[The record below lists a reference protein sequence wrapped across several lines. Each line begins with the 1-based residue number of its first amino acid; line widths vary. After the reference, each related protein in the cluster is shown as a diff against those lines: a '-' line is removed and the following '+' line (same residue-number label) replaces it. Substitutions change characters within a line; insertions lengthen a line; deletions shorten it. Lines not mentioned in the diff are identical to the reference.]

1 MNTFVIPTFMNAS
14 LDVIMIHNACEI
26 VGSNMTNVQ
35 SIVLVMKSVL
45 MVVQSLTKDIHVT
58 LGFVKAIL

>member
-1 MNTFVIPTFMNAS
+1 MNAS

-26 VGSNMTNVQ
+26 VGSNMTDVQ
-35 SIVLVMKSVL
+35 SIALVMKSVL
-45 MVVQSLTKDIHVT
+45 MVAQRLSMDIHVT